1 MMPQT
6 EPNPPPCST
15 APAARKLWLACYAM
29 LGVILAYTLV
39 ARYFLPLHW
48 AEPIGIERA
57 GAATGGNADPHPDG
71 PLVFDERIDP
81 DVADWPE
88 LMRLPGIGEVT
99 AKRIVTYR
107 QEHRQGLDQPVF
119 RCCEDLARVRG
130 IGPKTVEALRPH
142 LRFGDDR

>member
-1 MMPQT
+1 MPHT
-6 EPNPPPCST
+6 GPKPPVHST

-48 AEPIGIERA
+48 AEPVGIERA
-57 GAATGGNADPHPDG
+57 GAAASETDGIYADN
-71 PLVFDERIDP
+71 PLDFDERIDP
-81 DVADWPE
+81 NVADWPE
-88 LMRLPGIGEVT
+88 LTRLPGIGEVT
-99 AKRIVTYR
+99 AKRIVEYR
-107 QEHRQGLDQPVF
+107 QEHLQNPDQPVF
-119 RCCEDLARVRG
+119 GCCEDLARVRG